1 MGICISELLIVK
13 NVQYFALEMFLL
25 QILALFCISKKVN
38 VKITTYMQNFKSGTY
53 INQGYYKSFQP
64 TNINKKWVLD
74 DMELIHLLSKADRQ
88 LGRLDMYS
96 EHIPD
101 IDLFI
106 SMHVLKEATQSSK
119 IEGTQTNMEEAL
131 LDKKDVSHE
140 NRDDWEEVQNYI
152 SAMHNAIEMLGK
164 LPFSSR
170 LIRETHKT
178 LLQGVR
184 GEHKLPG
191 VFRTSQNWIGGAS
204 IDDAVFI
211 PPVHTSINELMG
223 DLENFAHNTEVY
235 FPDLLKIAIIHY
247 QFETIHP
254 FLDGNGRV
262 GRLLI
267 TLYLV
272 DKDILKKPILY
283 LSDFFERNKT
293 LYYDNLM
300 KARTHDDIV
309 QWLKFFLVGV
319 IETAKKGVETFDAIL
334 KLKQNSE
341 LNIQTLGIRANNA
354 QKIIQYLFKHPML
367 DVDKIVEI
375 TEVSKRTAYH
385 LINDLE
391 ELGILKEIT
400 GGKRDKL
407 FTFDSYLNLFK

>member
-1 MGICISELLIVK
+1 MKTFKAG
-13 NVQYFALEMFLL
+13 QYR
-25 QILALFCISKKVN
+25 
-38 VKITTYMQNFKSGTY
+38 
-53 INQGYYKSFQP
+53 NQGYYKSFQP
-64 TNINKKWVLD
+64 EPINRKWLLE
-74 DMELIHLLSKADRQ
+74 DMELLHLLSQADRQ

-131 LDKKDVSHE
+131 LDKEDISQEKR
-140 NRDDWEEVQNYI
+140 NDWEEVHNYI
-152 SAMHNAIEMLGK
+152 LAMQKAIEMLEK
-164 LPFSSR
+164 IPFSSR
-170 LIRETHKT
+170 LIKQTHKI

-191 VFRTSQNWIGGAS
+191 QFRTSQNWIGGAS
-204 IDDAVFI
+204 LDDAVFI
-211 PPVHTSINELMG
+211 PPIHNSIGELMG
-223 DLENFAHNTEVY
+223 DLEKFAHNEELF
-235 FPDLLKIAIIHY
+235 FPDLLKIGIIHY

-272 DKDILKKPILY
+272 NKEILKKPILY

-300 KARTHDDIV
+300 RARTHNDIK
-309 QWLKFFLVGV
+309 QWLKFFLVGI
-319 IETAKKGVETFDAIL
+319 IETAKNGVHTFNDIL
-334 KLKQNSE
+334 TLKQKAE
-341 LNIQTLGIRANNA
+341 LNIQTLGARATNA
-354 QKIIQYLFKHPML
+354 QKVLHYLLKRPMV
-367 DVDKIVEI
+367 DVNKIVEI
-375 TEVSKRTAYH
+375 TGVSQKTGYN
-385 LINDLE
+385 LIADLE
-391 ELGILKEIT
+391 ELQILNEIT
-400 GGKRDKL
+400 GGKRGKVYI
-407 FTFDSYLNLFK
+407 FKEYLNLFNS